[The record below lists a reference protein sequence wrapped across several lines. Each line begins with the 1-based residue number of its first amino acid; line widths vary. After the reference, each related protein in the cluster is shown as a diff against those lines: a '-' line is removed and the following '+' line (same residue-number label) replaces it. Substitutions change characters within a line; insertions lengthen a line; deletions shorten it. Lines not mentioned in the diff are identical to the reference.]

1 MRVTRNW
8 RNGAFFAVVVAVG
21 VAFVALN
28 VTAVREGVSLLPET
42 LSKLGHLFLWL
53 LFWAAIYPLGRLVER
68 VVTGRRGWPP
78 ELALA
83 AGIVAAVYLLFA
95 LCAARLAYPWVIRV
109 LVVVGAAAGFYW
121 LRREWR
127 RAPARARR
135 WLGEVELA
143 SGALLVGVAVWA
155 LSPAL
160 TAAEPPYYWDA
171 LTYHL
176 AVPKL
181 YAAAHGFTYLPD
193 NVYASMP
200 LGATLFY
207 LGPYLWDGLVC
218 ANASHLVATVC
229 ALGLTYRLARLR
241 LGQFAAVLA
250 AAFVALTPTV
260 FAVTGGAHVDNFLIL
275 FVVAALYLSCGEGEA
290 GGRKALAIGVFL
302 GAALATKYA
311 AFAAVAAFLPL
322 WGYDLAKKRLRWR
335 EVAIVVGVGA
345 AFLVPWLAK
354 AYAERGNPV
363 FPLAYDVFGGR
374 DFTAEQAR
382 RLLAWQTEMGPGRSW
397 ADYALLPYRISTE
410 AGYTYEAF
418 HGVYLPFLL
427 PLAAVAVAFYRR
439 VGRFVAFGWVYLA
452 AWALG
457 PQQLRFL
464 GGALPAL
471 AAAAAVAVGAV
482 EERTRGFFRGAWRA
496 GVATA
501 VLVVGLLYNAST
513 IYDTLPGHAYLAGMG
528 AEQFLTHRC
537 PFYRAQ
543 LYVNRELPAEA
554 KVLMV
559 FSNQILY
566 AERPVVYDSF
576 MEASAFLLAA
586 ERAEGPEEL
595 YERARALGLTHV
607 YLYRVYEAEAWPYYE
622 PAARETFYE
631 FLRRYGAVAY
641 GDEAG
646 YLFELLA
653 PERARAGS

>member
-1 MRVTRNW
+1 MGFPANW
-8 RNGAFFAVVVAVG
+8 RNAALFAAVVAVG
-21 VAFVALN
+21 VAFVILN
-28 VTAVREGVSLLPET
+28 ATAVRQGVSLLPEA
-42 LSKLGHLFLWL
+42 LAKLGHLSLWL
-53 LFWAAIYPLGRLVER
+53 VFWAAIYPLGRLAER
-68 VVTGRRGWPP
+68 LITGRRSWPP
-78 ELALA
+78 ELALT
-83 AGIVAAVYLLFA
+83 AGMVAAVYLLFA

-109 LVVVGAAAGFYW
+109 LVAGGAAAGFYW
-121 LRREWR
+121 LRRDWG
-127 RAPARARR
+127 RAPGRARQ

-143 SGALLVGVAVWA
+143 SAALLIGVVVLAF
-155 LSPAL
+155 SPAL

-176 AVPKL
+176 AVPKF

-200 LGATLFY
+200 MGATLFY
-207 LGPYLWDGLVC
+207 LGPYMWDGLVC

-229 ALGLTYRLARLR
+229 ALGLSYRLARLR
-241 LGQFAAVLA
+241 LGQFPAALT

-260 FAVTGGAHVDNFLIL
+260 LAVAGGAHVDNFLIL
-275 FVVAALYLSCGEGEA
+275 FVVAALYLYCAEGGK
-290 GGRKALAIGVFL
+290 GGRKALAVGFFL

-322 WGYDLAKKRLRWR
+322 WVYDLWKKRVRLG
-335 EVAIVVGVGA
+335 EVAIIVAVAA
-345 AFLVPWLAK
+345 AFLVPWFAK
-354 AYAERGNPV
+354 AYVERGNPV

-374 DFTAEQAR
+374 DFSAEQAR
-382 RLLAWQTEMGPGRSW
+382 RLVAWQTGMGKGRGLV
-397 ADYALLPYRISTE
+397 DYALLPYRISTE

-427 PLAAVAVAFYRR
+427 PLAALALAFYRR

-471 AAAAAVAVGAV
+471 AAAAAATVGAV
-482 EERTRGFFRGAWRA
+482 EDRTKGFLRGAWRA
-496 GVATA
+496 AAVAA
-501 VLVVGLLYNAST
+501 FLVVGMLYNSPA
-513 IYDTLPGHAYLAGMG
+513 IYDTLPGHAYLAGMS

-543 LYVNRELPAEA
+543 LYINRQLPAEA
-554 KVLMV
+554 KVLTV

-566 AERPVVYDSF
+566 MERAASYDSF
-576 MEASAFLLAA
+576 LEASAFLIAA
-586 ERAEGPEEL
+586 EEAEGPEEL
-595 YERARALGLTHV
+595 YRRARGEGATHV
-607 YLYRVYEAEAWPYYE
+607 YLYRVYEAETWRYYS
-622 PAARETFYE
+622 PAARERFYE
-631 FLRRYGAVAY
+631 FLWRYGVTVY

-646 YLFELLA
+646 HLFEVVA
-653 PERARAGS
+653 PEGGA

>member
-1 MRVTRNW
+1 V
-8 RNGAFFAVVVAVG
+8 GLLAAVVAVG
-21 VAFVALN
+21 VAFVILN
-28 VTAVREGVSLLPET
+28 ATAVREGVSLLPET
-42 LSKLGHLFLWL
+42 LAKLGHLFLWL
-53 LFWAAIYPLGRLVER
+53 LFWAAIYPLGRFAER
-68 VVTGRRGWPP
+68 VITGRRSWPP

-83 AGIVAAVYLLFA
+83 AGIVTAVYLLFA
-95 LCAARLAYPWVIRV
+95 LCAVRLAYPWVIRV
-109 LVVVGAAAGFYW
+109 LVVAGAAAGFYW
-121 LRREWR
+121 LRREWG
-127 RAPARARR
+127 RAPGRARR

-143 SGALLVGVAVWA
+143 SAALLVGVAVFA

-181 YAAAHGFTYLPD
+181 YAAAHGFAYLPD

-207 LGPYLWDGLVC
+207 LGPLLWDGLVC

-229 ALGLTYRLARLR
+229 ALGLSYRLARLR
-241 LGQFAAVLA
+241 LGQFPAALA

-260 FAVTGGAHVDNFLIL
+260 LAVAGGAHVDNFLIL
-275 FVVAALYLSCGEGEA
+275 FVVAALYLYCAEGKKARREA
-290 GGRKALAIGVFL
+290 IAVGVFL

-322 WGYDLAKKRLRWR
+322 WVYDLWKKRLRLR
-335 EVAIVVGVGA
+335 EVAIIVAVAA
-345 AFLVPWLAK
+345 AFLVPWFGK
-354 AYAERGNPV
+354 AYVERGNPV

-382 RLLAWQTEMGPGRSW
+382 RLTVWQGGMGRGRGL
-397 ADYALLPYRISTE
+397 ADYALLPYRISAE

-418 HGVYLPFLL
+418 HGLYLPFLL
-427 PLAAVAVAFYRR
+427 PLAALAVAFYRR
-439 VGRFVAFGWVYLA
+439 VGRFAAFGWVYLA

-471 AAAAAVAVGAV
+471 AAAAAATVGAV
-482 EERTRGFFRGAWRA
+482 EERTRGFFRGVWRA
-496 GVATA
+496 VVVAA
-501 VLVVGLLYNAST
+501 FLVVGMLYNAPA

-528 AEQFLTHRC
+528 AEQFLTYRC

-543 LYVNRELPAEA
+543 LYINRELPANA

-566 AERPVVYDSF
+566 MERPAAYDSF
-576 MEASAFLLAA
+576 IEASAFLIAA
-586 ERAEGPEEL
+586 EEAEGPDDLYRRARAEG
-595 YERARALGLTHV
+595 ATHV
-607 YLYRVYEAEAWPYYE
+607 FFYRVYEAKAWPYYE
-622 PAARETFYE
+622 PRARELFYE
-631 FLRRYGAVAY
+631 FLRRYGVVVY
-641 GDEAG
+641 EDNENRI
-646 YLFELLA
+646 YELLPA
-653 PERARAGS
+653 EPGEAAGTTSE